1 MKRNT
6 NKLIMIGAL
15 ASSLSLFSC
24 NKAVSQ
30 KDWNEMSPAEKQ
42 QSINERIDTYFVGL
56 TDWAK
61 ISPLKAD
68 EKAAVGQPREST
80 EKLTL
85 DSDNG
90 SQVVPATC
98 TTQDFDLTKTPE
110 KIVMQNPAAGT
121 LYPGALIQGEGYLQ
135 GPGGLRELPI
145 RKRAPMIIAT
155 DLAKDKNAIEM
166 STVNY
171 GTYVEAHAKLLES
184 ASTSEYKNIGRAMY
198 TQVEASRSEQ
208 AALDLGFS
216 VKYMGSSLA
225 GDMQSKSSTKE
236 NVFMVVFEQSAYT
249 VSVVVPATPSGFFT
263 PDFTAADLKTQESL
277 GNISDKN
284 PPLYV
289 SSVTYGRMLMYTV
302 TSKASKSDI
311 QGALNAS
318 YKQPGL
324 KVDAKL
330 KAKYQK
336 IMNESSIKILF
347 FGGENAPSV
356 AMIKSGEIN
365 DYFSKTPS
373 LDAFVPMSY
382 VLRNLKDNSIA
393 KVSETTKYS
402 TQECTPLPPK
412 SWTTKIT
419 IDGIL
424 MRYSGAS
431 KKGEIYGKLSL
442 NGREVWSRS
451 REEYAP
457 TKNGSSLEVST
468 SSNSITVD
476 LELPSKENWH
486 RPSPV
491 LLRGQFLD
499 ADAPIWGPDDELAV
513 FDESLG
519 YGADGQVLPEG
530 KYKTSHSRHVEISYT
545 IKRIKANY

>member
-6 NKLIMIGAL
+6 NTLLMIGVMSSAL
-15 ASSLSLFSC
+15 MMFSC
-24 NKAVSQ
+24 SKATSQ
-30 KDWNEMSPAEKQ
+30 KDWNEMTPAEKQ
-42 QSINERIDTYFVGL
+42 QALNDRIDNYFVGL
-56 TDWAK
+56 SDWSK

-68 EKAAVGQPREST
+68 EKSAIGQPRQSI
-80 EKLTL
+80 EKLSVDTG
-85 DSDNG
+85 DG
-90 SQVVPATC
+90 EQTVPATC

-110 KIVMQNPAAGT
+110 KIVMQNPAAGI

-145 RKRAPMIIAT
+145 RKRSPMIIAT

-166 STVNY
+166 KTVNY
-171 GTYVEAHAKLLES
+171 ASYAEAHAKLL
-184 ASTSEYKNIGRAMY
+184 AAAATNEYKNIGRAMY
-198 TQVEASRSEQ
+198 TQIEASRSEQ

-216 VKYMGSSLA
+216 VKYMGSSVK
-225 GDMQSKSSTKE
+225 GEVQSKSTTKE

-249 VSVVVPATPSGFFT
+249 VSAVIPATPAGFFSS
-263 PDFTAADLKTQESL
+263 DFSTADLKTQESL
-277 GNISDKN
+277 GNISAKN

-318 YKQPGL
+318 YKNPAL
-324 KVDAKL
+324 KVDVKL

-336 IMNESSIKILF
+336 IMNESTVKIIF
-347 FGGENAPSV
+347 FGGENAPTV
-356 AMIKSGEIN
+356 AMIKSGEIS

-412 SWTTKIT
+412 SWTVKIT
-419 IDGIL
+419 IDKIL
-424 MRYSGAS
+424 MHYTGAS
-431 KKGEIYGKLSL
+431 SKGEIYGNLSL
-442 NGREVWSRS
+442 NGHEVWSRS

-457 TKNGSSLEVST
+457 TKNGADLEVST
-468 SSNSITVD
+468 SSNSITLD
-476 LELPSKENWH
+476 LQLPSKENWH

-491 LLRGQFLD
+491 LMKGQFSDVDL
-499 ADAPIWGPDDELAV
+499 PIWGPDDRLAT
-513 FDESLG
+513 FNEYIG
-519 YGADGQVLPEG
+519 YTADGQVLPDG
-530 KYKTSHSRHVEISYT
+530 SYKTSHNRNVEIFYSV
-545 IKRIKANY
+545 KRIKANY